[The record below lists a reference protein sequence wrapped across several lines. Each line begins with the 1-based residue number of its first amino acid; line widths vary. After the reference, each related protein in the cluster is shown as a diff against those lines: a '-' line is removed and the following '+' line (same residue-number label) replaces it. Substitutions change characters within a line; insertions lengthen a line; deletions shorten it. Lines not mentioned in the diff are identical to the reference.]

1 MNEVNIERY
10 LDLKRQI
17 ADLTAEMDGIRSEWL
32 ASLAVGTHGRI
43 TITKRTRIDLDK
55 AAVLTVVGPDV
66 YKNLEKISEYTVVQV
81 RNH

>member
-1 MNEVNIERY
+1 MDNIERY
-10 LDLKRQI
+10 LELKRTI
-17 ADLTAEMDGIRSEWL
+17 ADLTAEMDSIRSEWIS
-32 ASLAVGTHGRI
+32 SLPVGQHGRI

-55 AAVLTVVGPDV
+55 AAVLTAVGPDV

>member
-1 MNEVNIERY
+1 MDNIERY

-17 ADLTAEMDGIRSEWL
+17 ADLTMEMDSIRSEWL
-32 ASLAVGTHGRI
+32 SILTVGTHGRI

-55 AAVLTVVGPDV
+55 AAVLTTVGPEA

-81 RNH
+81 K